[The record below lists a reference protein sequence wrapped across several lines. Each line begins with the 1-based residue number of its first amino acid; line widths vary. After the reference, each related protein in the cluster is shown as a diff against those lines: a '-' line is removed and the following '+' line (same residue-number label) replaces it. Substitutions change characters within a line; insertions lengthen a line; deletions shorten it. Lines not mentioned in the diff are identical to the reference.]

1 MLPLTLS
8 QLNSLVREVIQLS
21 MPDDYWTVAEL
32 ANVNDRYGNCYL
44 ELVEKDDTTNTP
56 KAQARACCW
65 RSTWMRL
72 APKFRNATGE
82 SLRPGMKVLLRLH
95 ANFHEAYGFSWIV
108 NDIDP
113 SYTLGDMAQ
122 RRQEILKILKEEG
135 VIDMNKTLPL
145 PLFMQRIAVISS
157 ATAAGYGDFCR
168 QLEDNDYGLKFY
180 VRLFPAIMQG
190 ELVQDSIINALT
202 TINEQANLFDAVV
215 IIRGGGSTS
224 DLSGFD
230 TLPLAEHV
238 ANFPLPVITGI
249 GHDRDQSVLD
259 IIACVSQKTP
269 TAVAAFLV
277 SHLADT
283 LTRIDDCSQRIIQSV
298 TLRMQQESNAIQ
310 RMEQRL
316 TAAVTLRT
324 TREANR
330 ITQCEARL
338 AHAIAQRALMEQ
350 GRIDRLAQRLPWLA
364 STTMEREQ
372 HRLSI
377 LEQRCKALDPAL
389 ILKRGYSIT
398 LHNGKAVTDS
408 ATLSQGDDVEIVLAV
423 GRKKAVIK

>member
-1 MLPLTLS
+1 
-8 QLNSLVREVIQLS
+8 
-21 MPDDYWTVAEL
+21 
-32 ANVNDRYGNCYL
+32 
-44 ELVEKDDTTNTP
+44 
-56 KAQARACCW
+56 
-65 RSTWMRL
+65 MRL
-72 APKFRNATGE
+72 APKFRNATSE
-82 SLRPGMKVLLRLH
+82 SLRPGMKVLLRLR

-108 NDIDP
+108 SDIDP

-145 PLFMQRIAVISS
+145 PVFMQRIAVISS
-157 ATAAGYGDFCR
+157 ATAAGYGDFSR
-168 QLEDNDYGLKFY
+168 QLEDNEYGLKFY
-180 VRLFPAIMQG
+180 IRLFPAIMQG

-202 TINEQANLFDAVV
+202 LINNQVDLFDAVV
-215 IIRGGGSTS
+215 IIRGGGSSS

-283 LTRIDDCSQRIIQSV
+283 LTRIDECSQRIIQSV
-298 TLRMQQESNAIQ
+298 ALRMQLECNAIQ

-316 TAAVTLRT
+316 TTAVTLRT
-324 TREANR
+324 TRETNR
-330 ITQCEARL
+330 IAQCESRL
-338 AHAIAQRALMEQ
+338 AHAIAQRSLMEH
-350 GRIDRLAQRLPWLA
+350 GRIDRLAQRLPWFA
-364 STTMEREQ
+364 STIMEREQ
-372 HRLSI
+372 HRLSM

-408 ATLSQGDDVEIVLAV
+408 ATLSKGDDIEVILAT
-423 GRKKAVIK
+423 GRKKAVIR